1 MINELRQ
8 QTKNKMQVEAQIKL
22 VLDINWN
29 ANFDLIFIPEIK
41 FK

>member
-22 VLDINWN
+22 VLDINLKCKLGL
-29 ANFDLIFIPEIK
+29 NFHSGNK
-41 FK
+41 V